1 MPKQGADVQSLTDV
15 DSNKVLNCIE
25 LFLIKYICMQV
36 ALHAQR
42 VVNSADSVADQSP
55 TSTPEIN
62 TESQITSTEDGL
74 TVNQENNL
82 PLDQPLSS
90 QLAMEMKD
98 PKEIREIKV
107 ILEVYFHVSFVI
119 FCEIYN
125 IDCTYYTFGSNI
137 SVIHCSCFYHN

>member
-90 QLAMEMKD
+90 QLVMGMKD

-119 FCEIYN
+119 ICETAHIILLDQIFLSSIVN
-125 IDCTYYTFGSNI
+125 LLMWL
-137 SVIHCSCFYHN
+137 

>member
-15 DSNKVLNCIE
+15 ESNKVLNCFE
-25 LFLIKYICMQV
+25 LFLIKYICTQV

-82 PLDQPLSS
+82 PLDQSLSS
-90 QLAMEMKD
+90 QLVMEMKD

-107 ILEVYFHVSFVI
+107 ILDVYFHVSI
-119 FCEIYN
+119 
-125 IDCTYYTFGSNI
+125 
-137 SVIHCSCFYHN
+137 